1 MLTQVAAGRT
11 YDYSHS
17 VGRGAQSGMGFS
29 QPVAAALGPGNLVYV
44 VNRGSEGISNV
55 PWNRVGYG
63 ARVSQITVGAEW
75 GQEEFLGE
83 FAKYGDGNG
92 EFIWASGIVTDSQGQ
107 IYVSDEWLNLVSVYD
122 REGNF
127 LTRWSALAPGE
138 QDGGQSH
145 GLASL
150 AIDREDNLYLT
161 DGRSHQ
167 VRKFTTDGQFLT
179 GWGEFGDGAGQFNS
193 PWGLTTDR
201 EGNVYVAD
209 HRNHRV
215 QKFNA
220 EGQWL
225 AQFGSPG
232 AGRGQLH
239 LPTCVAVDP
248 EGDVYV
254 ADWSDNGQHPG
265 RVHIFDAQGSF
276 IITLIGDAQELS
288 HWAKLTVDANA
299 DYQKRRR
306 EVGIP
311 GQESEWRFALPTG
324 LVYDAEKG
332 RLLVVDSQRSR
343 LQIYNKVRGYMV
355 PQLNL

>member
-29 QPVAAALGPGNLVYV
+29 QPVAAAFGPGNLVYV
-44 VNRGSEGISNV
+44 ANRGSEGISNV
-55 PWNRVGYG
+55 PWNRIGYG
-63 ARVSQITVGAEW
+63 ARVSQLTVGAEW
-75 GQEEFLGE
+75 GEEEFIGE

-92 EFIWASGIVTDSQGQ
+92 EFIWASGIVTDSQGRV
-107 IYVSDEWLNLVSVYD
+107 YVSDEWLNRISVYD
-122 REGNF
+122 AEGQF
-127 LTRWSALAPGE
+127 ITRWSALEAE
-138 QDGGQSH
+138 DGQAH
-145 GLASL
+145 GTASI
-150 AIDREDNLYLT
+150 AIDAADNIYVS
-161 DGRSHQ
+161 DGRSHE
-167 VRKFTTDGQFLT
+167 VRKFSREGEFIA
-179 GWGEFGDGAGQFNS
+179 GWGELGSGKGQFNA
-193 PWGLTTDR
+193 PWGLTVDQS
-201 EGNVYVAD
+201 GNLYVAD

-215 QKFNA
+215 QKFSG
-220 EGQWL
+220 EGEWL

-232 AGRGQLH
+232 VGRGQLH

-265 RVHIFDAQGSF
+265 RVHIFDAAGEF
-276 IITLIGDAQELS
+276 IITLVGDAQELS

-299 DYQKRRR
+299 DYIKRRR
-306 EVGIP
+306 EVDLQ

-324 LVYDAEKG
+324 LLYDGERG

-343 LQIYNKVRGYMV
+343 LQIYNKVQGYMV
-355 PQLNL
+355 PQMNL

>member
-29 QPVAAALGPGNLVYV
+29 QPVAAALGPDNLVYV
-44 VNRGSEGISNV
+44 ANRGSEGISNV
-55 PWNRVGYG
+55 AWNRTGYG
-63 ARVSQITVGAEW
+63 ARVSQLTVGAEG
-75 GQEEFLGE
+75 GQEEFIGE
-83 FAKYGDGNG
+83 FAKYGNGSG
-92 EFIWASGIVTDSQGQ
+92 EFIWASGIVTDRQGH
-107 IYVSDEWLNLVSVYD
+107 IYVSDEWLNLISVYD
-122 REGNF
+122 AAGNF
-127 LTRWSALAPGE
+127 LTRWSSLE
-138 QDGGQSH
+138 SEDGQPH
-145 GLASL
+145 GTAGL
-150 AIDREDNLYLT
+150 AIDAADRLYVS

-167 VRKFTTDGQFLT
+167 IRQFSKEGQFLT
-179 GWGEFGDGAGQFNS
+179 GWGEFGDGKGQFNA
-193 PWGLTTDR
+193 PWGLTVDAA
-201 EGNVYVAD
+201 GSVYVAD

-215 QKFNA
+215 QKFTA

-225 AQFGSPG
+225 AQFGRPG
-232 AGRGQLH
+232 SGRGQLH

-265 RVHIFDAQGSF
+265 RVHIYDAQGEF
-276 IITLIGDAQELS
+276 ILTLIGDAQELS

-299 DYQKRRR
+299 DYIKRRR
-306 EVGIP
+306 EVDIQ

-324 LVYDAEKG
+324 LLYDGERG

-343 LQIYNKVRGYMV
+343 LQIYNKVAGYMV
-355 PQLNL
+355 PQMNL